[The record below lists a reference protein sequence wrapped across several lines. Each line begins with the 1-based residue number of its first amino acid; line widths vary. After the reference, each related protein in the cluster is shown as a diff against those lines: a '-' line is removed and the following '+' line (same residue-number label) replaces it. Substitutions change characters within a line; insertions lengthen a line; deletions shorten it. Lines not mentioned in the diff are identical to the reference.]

1 MRRKIIGV
9 ILLIVCVCIGIVIW
23 NQKDG
28 NVDDATSMKG
38 KDEMSVSME
47 TVEPLSPTDPMEQ
60 QDSYIADGYEYS
72 ASGQEIQ

>member
-9 ILLIVCVCIGIVIW
+9 ILLIVCVCGGIVIW

-28 NVDDATSMKG
+28 NVHDTTSLKG
-38 KDEMSVSME
+38 NDEMSVSME